1 MTLDVE
7 KRKALANCES
17 FTSEISAFRYLSP
30 MEMTL
35 AIAIFAIAYVFI
47 ATEKISRV
55 AVALSGAALMVVVG
69 ATDADK
75 AFYSHETGIDWN
87 VLFLLLGMMIIVGII
102 HKTGLFEFLAVTAI
116 KKSKGNPKIAI
127 VYLMILTALASAILD
142 NVTTILLA
150 VPMTIIVCKHLNVSP
165 IPFILS
171 QVFVSN
177 IGGAATLVG
186 DPPNIIIASKANLSF
201 NSFLV
206 HMAPMV
212 LVVLTVIIPLLV
224 FLFRKQLRNS
234 ASDRTAVMNLNA
246 HSFFRDLVLLRKSLI
261 VLTLV
266 MIAFITHT
274 VVHLEPSII
283 ALLGAGVLVSISGL
297 KPKDFVQDVE
307 WSTLVFFAGLFI
319 MVGGLVNVGALAEFA
334 DYLKNIFGDNT
345 RLAAGSIL
353 GISAVLSGVV
363 DNIPYVASMAPVV
376 SELSQGLTGVKEH
389 VLWWA
394 LAFGADFG
402 GNATIIGASANVV
415 AVGLAHKAGIRISYF
430 QFAKYGILVTFVSIA
445 MVYPYILF
453 YYF

>member
-1 MTLDVE
+1 MTL
-7 KRKALANCES
+7 S
-17 FTSEISAFRYLSP
+17 
-30 MEMTL
+30 
-35 AIAIFAIAYVFI
+35 IAIFVVAYIFI
-47 ATEKISRV
+47 ATEKISRI
-55 AVALSGAALMVVVG
+55 AITLAGAALMVIIG
-69 ATDADK
+69 STDADK

-87 VLFLLLGMMIIVGII
+87 VIFLLLGMMIIVGII

-127 VYLMILTALASAILD
+127 VYLMVLTSLASAILD

-150 VPMTIIVCKHLNVSP
+150 VPMTIIVCKHLHVSP

-206 HMAPMV
+206 NMAPMV
-212 LVVLTVIIPLLV
+212 VVVLLVIIPMLV
-224 FLFRKQLRNS
+224 FMFRKQLVNTP
-234 ASDRTAVMNLNA
+234 SDREAVMKLSP
-246 HSFFRDLVLLRKSLI
+246 HSYLKDEVLLKKSVA
-261 VLTLV
+261 VLVLV
-266 MIAFITHT
+266 MIAFVTHSI
-274 VVHLEPSII
+274 VHLEPSII
-283 ALLGAGVLVSISGL
+283 ALLGAGLLVAISGL
-297 KPKDFVQDVE
+297 KPKDYVQDVE

-319 MVGGLVNVGALAEFA
+319 MVGALVNVGALAEFA
-334 DYLKNIFGDNT
+334 DYLKSIFGSDT
-345 RLAAGSIL
+345 KLAAVSIL
-353 GISAVLSGVV
+353 GISAVLSGLV
-363 DNIPYVASMAPVV
+363 DNIPYVAAMAPVV
-376 SELSQGLTGVKEH
+376 AELSIGLTGTREH

-415 AVGLAHKAGIRISYF
+415 AIGLAHKAGIKISF
-430 QFAKYGILVTFVSIA
+430 WHFAKYGLIITAVSTA
-445 MVYPYILF
+445 MIFPYILF

>member
-1 MTLDVE
+1 MQMTL
-7 KRKALANCES
+7 S
-17 FTSEISAFRYLSP
+17 
-30 MEMTL
+30 
-35 AIAIFAIAYVFI
+35 IAIFVIAYIFI
-47 ATEKISRV
+47 ATEKISRI
-55 AVALSGAALMVVVG
+55 AITLAGAALMVIVG
-69 ATDADK
+69 STDADK

-87 VLFLLLGMMIIVGII
+87 VIFLLLGMMIIVGII

-127 VYLMILTALASAILD
+127 VYLMVLTSLASAILD

-150 VPMTIIVCKHLNVSP
+150 VPMTIIVCKHLSVSP

-212 LVVLTVIIPLLV
+212 VVVLLVIIPMLV
-224 FLFRKQLRNS
+224 FMFRKQLINTP
-234 ASDRTAVMNLNA
+234 SDREAVMKLSP
-246 HSFFRDLVLLRKSLI
+246 HSYLKDEVLLKKSVT
-261 VLTLV
+261 VLVLV
-266 MIAFITHT
+266 MIAFVTHSI
-274 VVHLEPSII
+274 VHLEPSVI
-283 ALLGAGVLVSISGL
+283 ALLGAGVLVAISGL
-297 KPKDFVQDVE
+297 KPKDYVQDVE

-319 MVGGLVNVGALAEFA
+319 MVGALVNVGALAEFA
-334 DYLKNIFGDNT
+334 DYLKSIFGSDT
-345 RLAAGSIL
+345 KLAAVSIL
-353 GISAVLSGVV
+353 GISAVFSGLV

-376 SELSQGLTGVKEH
+376 TELSVGLTGTREH

-415 AVGLAHKAGIRISYF
+415 AIGLAHKAGIKISF
-430 QFAKYGILVTFVSIA
+430 WGFAKYGIIITAVSTA
-445 MVYPYILF
+445 MIFPYILF
-453 YYF
+453 NYF